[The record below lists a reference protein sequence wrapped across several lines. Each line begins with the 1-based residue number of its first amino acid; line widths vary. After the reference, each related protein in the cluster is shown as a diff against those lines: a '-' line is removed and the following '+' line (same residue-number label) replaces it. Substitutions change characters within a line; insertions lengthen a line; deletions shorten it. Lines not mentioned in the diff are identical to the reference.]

1 MVILN
6 RDHTLRTL
14 PDRRR
19 ESRRDLDLW
28 FERRAKQMEAA
39 ILISQSFFQHLEIE
53 ELLEQILRT
62 ALKAVSAEAGSILLA
77 DPEKKQLVFR
87 YGARESSHGL
97 MGTAIPWDQ
106 GIAGAVFQ
114 SGLAELITDAR
125 QDPRHFGVVDEMT
138 GFTTRDMIV
147 LPLKRWEGEAVGVL
161 EVLNKTRGTL
171 DEDDAAV
178 LGIVSAFAAM
188 AIEQARLYEEAK
200 LAQVVRLL
208 GDISHDIKNLL
219 LPVTTGAELVGKQLD
234 AVFEALP
241 KSKRGVVL
249 KNQAQCEQLLEMT
262 RSASGLLQHRM
273 KEIADCVKGLSAPP
287 TFAPCRLADVVD
299 GVVRT
304 LAMLADERGVALLT
318 HGLTTLPEIDADE
331 RRLFSCFYNLVSN
344 ALEEVPRG
352 GKVTI
357 TAHKTPLEGMVQLS
371 VHDTGRG
378 MPPDVLES
386 LFTARAISRKAGGTG
401 LGTKIIK
408 DAVDAH
414 RGQIAVQSEEGVGT
428 TFLLTLPVHH
438 AAPPAA
444 GR

>member
-1 MVILN
+1 MAILN
-6 RDHTLRTL
+6 RDQAPLRAP

-19 ESRRDLDLW
+19 ESRRDLDQW
-28 FERRAKQMEAA
+28 FARRARQMEAA
-39 ILISQSFFQHLEIE
+39 ILISQSFFQPLELD

-77 DPEKKQLVFR
+77 DPDKKQLVFR
-87 YGARESSHGL
+87 YGVKESSHGL

-114 SGLAELITDAR
+114 SGEPELITDAR
-125 QDPRHFGVVDEMT
+125 QDPRHFGVVDELT
-138 GFTTRDMIV
+138 GFTTRDMVV
-147 LPLKRWEGEAVGVL
+147 LPLKRWDGDPVGVL
-161 EVLNKTRGTL
+161 EVLNKTGGTL
-171 DEDDAAV
+171 DEDDAAL
-178 LGIVSAFAAM
+178 LGIVSAFAAI
-188 AIEQARLYEEAK
+188 AIEQTRLYEEAK

-219 LPVTTGAELVGKQLD
+219 LPVTTGGELLEKQLST
-234 AVFEALP
+234 VFEALP
-241 KSKRGVVL
+241 KSRKGEMTRTRAL
-249 KNQAQCEQLLEMT
+249 CEQLLSMT

-287 TFAPCRLADVVD
+287 SFAPCSLADIVD

-304 LAMLADERGVALLT
+304 LAALAYERGIALET
-318 HGLTTLPEIDADE
+318 SGLEALPEIEADE

-352 GKVTI
+352 GRVTI

-371 VHDTGRG
+371 VGDNGRG
-378 MPPDVLES
+378 MPPEVLES
-386 LFTARAISRKAGGTG
+386 LFTARAISRKPGGTG

-408 DAVDAH
+408 DVVDAH
-414 RGQIAVQSEEGVGT
+414 RGQITVHSEQGAGT
-428 TFLLTLPVHH
+428 TFLLTLPAHH
-438 AAPPAA
+438 GAAAA
-444 GR
+444 SR